1 MDMRTDSTAVPHAGL
16 SEKPKEPG
24 QVSVSGGPYCKV
36 GGQQGS
42 KHEKRVA
49 ISNRTTPVW
58 QVRLHGPQR
67 RSSLATAPLG
77 PRWPPAV
84 KVEAKPK
91 TKQSERIPVI
101 PRVTRTH
108 G

>member
-49 ISNRTTPVW
+49 ISNRTT
-58 QVRLHGPQR
+58 
-67 RSSLATAPLG
+67 
-77 PRWPPAV
+77 
-84 KVEAKPK
+84 
-91 TKQSERIPVI
+91 
-101 PRVTRTH
+101 
-108 G
+108 